1 MINTLLASKNIAI
14 QEQKE
19 RIEALEKQMD
29 DVHEYVQ
36 KSKLDPEDPMN
47 QEAQAHARQAILD
60 KMQMD
65 DVTSENISSNSSEN
79 EMMRINV
86 EAYQDQ
92 MNQYQDAEV
101 VRTNNLNNLQR
112 IVGRLLRKGNRAIG
126 TQTEP
131 VEGLDALSHQN

>member
-101 VRTNNLNNLQR
+101 VRTNNLNNL
-112 IVGRLLRKGNRAIG
+112 
-126 TQTEP
+126 
-131 VEGLDALSHQN
+131 

>member
-1 MINTLLASKNIAI
+1 
-14 QEQKE
+14 
-19 RIEALEKQMD
+19 MD

-101 VRTNNLNNLQR
+101 VRANNLNNL
-112 IVGRLLRKGNRAIG
+112 
-126 TQTEP
+126 
-131 VEGLDALSHQN
+131 